1 MADVLKML
9 VSTAANRA
17 PSATTNTT
25 IYTVP
30 ASTTAMVSRI
40 MVCNRGGTAT
50 TFRIAIIEAAY
61 GSATPAAQHY
71 IAYDVPIEANDT
83 VDFPVG
89 SGLAT
94 GDLIVIYAGN
104 ANLTFT
110 PMGLEVTP

>member
-25 IYTVP
+25 LYTVP

-40 MVCNRGGTAT
+40 MICNRGTAT
-50 TFRIAIIEAAY
+50 TFRIALIEAAY

-71 IAYDVPIEANDT
+71 IAYDVAIEANDT

-94 GDLIVIYAGN
+94 GDLIVVYAGS